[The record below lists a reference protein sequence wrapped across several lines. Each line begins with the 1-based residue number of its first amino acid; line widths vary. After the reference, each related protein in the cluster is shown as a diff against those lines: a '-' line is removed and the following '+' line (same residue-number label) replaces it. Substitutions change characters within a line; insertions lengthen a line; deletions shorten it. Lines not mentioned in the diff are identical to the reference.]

1 MIDIVFNK
9 KEFEYDA
16 YTLIK
21 AFYPQEEVSILYE
34 GEEKTETFQ
43 EKEILT
49 PEELE
54 YNCYKICYRY
64 LVNTGL
70 MYRGVFNV

>member
-43 EKEILT
+43 EKEISL
-49 PEELE
+49 
-54 YNCYKICYRY
+54 N
-64 LVNTGL
+64 N
-70 MYRGVFNV
+70 

>member
-34 GEEKTETFQ
+34 GEEKTEAFQ
-43 EKEILT
+43 EMINFIKAIFCSL
-49 PEELE
+49 
-54 YNCYKICYRY
+54 
-64 LVNTGL
+64 
-70 MYRGVFNV
+70 

>member
-34 GEEKTETFQ
+34 GEEKTEAFQ
-43 EKEILT
+43 EKE
-49 PEELE
+49 E
-54 YNCYKICYRY
+54 YACGHYQEGSPP
-64 LVNTGL
+64 LS
-70 MYRGVFNV
+70 

>member
-34 GEEKTETFQ
+34 G
-43 EKEILT
+43 
-49 PEELE
+49 
-54 YNCYKICYRY
+54 
-64 LVNTGL
+64 
-70 MYRGVFNV
+70 

>member
-34 GEEKTETFQ
+34 GEEKTEAFQ
-43 EKEILT
+43 EKEEALKQVDQDYIRILDFLKFLT
-49 PEELE
+49 
-54 YNCYKICYRY
+54 
-64 LVNTGL
+64 
-70 MYRGVFNV
+70 FF

>member
-34 GEEKTETFQ
+34 GEEKEQRNQ
-43 EKEILT
+43 EIESARDTCLSGISDLSDEYEKIKFDIL
-49 PEELE
+49 
-54 YNCYKICYRY
+54 
-64 LVNTGL
+64 
-70 MYRGVFNV
+70 

>member
-34 GEEKTETFQ
+34 GEEKQKLF
-43 EKEILT
+43 KKKKKLF
-49 PEELE
+49 LW
-54 YNCYKICYRY
+54 
-64 LVNTGL
+64 
-70 MYRGVFNV
+70 